1 MSREQ
6 KIELL
11 INLIGELSDYDR
23 EEVIS
28 LIAYIAHSQEHLPY
42 PDQKASQ

>member
-11 INLIGELSDYDR
+11 INLISQLPDPDR
-23 EEVIS
+23 EDVIS
-28 LIAYIAHSQEHLPY
+28 LIAYTVQIRGHH
-42 PDQKASQ
+42 PDLHQTED

>member
-11 INLIGELSDYDR
+11 INLINQLQDHDR
-23 EEVIS
+23 KEVIS
-28 LIAYIAHSQEHLPY
+28 LIAYTVHNQERHQD
-42 PDQKASQ
+42 PDQRAD

>member
-11 INLIGELSDYDR
+11 INLINQLPASDR
-23 EEVIS
+23 EDVIS
-28 LIAYIAHSQEHLPY
+28 LIAYTVHNREHR
-42 PDQKASQ
+42 PDLHQTED

>member
-11 INLIGELSDYDR
+11 ISLINQLPEEDR
-23 EEVIS
+23 ETTIS
-28 LIAYIAHSQEHLPY
+28 LIACIAQTPERRASHLPK
-42 PDQKASQ
+42 DGQ

>member
-11 INLIGELSDYDR
+11 IDLIGELRGSAQED
-23 EEVIS
+23 VIF
-28 LIAYIAHSQEHLPY
+28 LIAYIVQIQEHRQDPHLIA
-42 PDQKASQ
+42 DL

>member
-11 INLIGELSDYDR
+11 INLISQLPDSDR
-23 EEVIS
+23 EDVIS
-28 LIAYIAHSQEHLPY
+28 LIAYTVQIREHH
-42 PDQKASQ
+42 PDLHQTED